1 MTPDYLD
8 FLDSKT
14 IAQARQDDLFA
25 RELVA

>member
-14 IAQARQDDLFA
+14 IARARLDDLFA
-25 RELVA
+25 REMVA